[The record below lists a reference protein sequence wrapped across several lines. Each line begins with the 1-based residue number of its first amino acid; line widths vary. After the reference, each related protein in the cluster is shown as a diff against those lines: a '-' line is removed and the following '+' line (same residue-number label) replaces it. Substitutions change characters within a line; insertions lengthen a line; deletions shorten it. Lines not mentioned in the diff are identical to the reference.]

1 MKLWSET
8 FRDGGLMPAE
18 YAFAEIDPA
27 SRVRLAGNRNPH
39 LAWDEV
45 PNGTESLALFCID
58 PDAPQDASLANRDDQ
73 SLPLTAPRGDFYHW
87 SVLDLPSVMRVIAAG
102 EFSSGITP
110 RGKPAAA
117 GTATGLRQGINDY
130 TGWFAGDAAMA
141 GDYYGYDG
149 PCPPWNDE
157 RIHHYIFRLYALDV
171 PKLALPE
178 RFTGQ
183 QAHAALFGHILDEA
197 QLVVAYSLNP
207 ELALTL
213 KK

>member
-8 FRDGGLMPAE
+8 FRDGGLMPAD

-58 PDAPQDASLANRDDQ
+58 PDAPQDASLANVEGQ
-73 SLPLTAPRGDFYHW
+73 ALSLTALRGDFYHW
-87 SVLDLPSVMRVIAAG
+87 SLLDIPLAMRAIAAG

-110 RGKPAAA
+110 RGKAASS
-117 GTATGLRQGINDY
+117 GLRQGLNDY

-171 PKLALPE
+171 PQLALPE

-183 QAHAALFGHILDEA
+183 QAHAALYGHILDEA

-207 ELALTL
+207 ELAITL

>member
-27 SRVRLAGNRNPH
+27 SRVRLAANHNPH

-58 PDAPQDASLANRDDQ
+58 PDAPQDASLVNVEGR

-87 SVLDLPSVMRVIAAG
+87 SLLDIPLAMRAIAAG
-102 EFSSGITP
+102 AFSSGITP
-110 RGKPAAA
+110 RGKTADSGAPA
-117 GTATGLRQGINDY
+117 LRQGLNDY

-141 GDYYGYDG
+141 GDYHGYDG

-171 PKLALPE
+171 PRLDLPQ

-183 QAHAALFGHILDEA
+183 QAYAAMYGHILDEA

-213 KK
+213 KT

>member
-8 FRDGGLMPAE
+8 FRDGGLMPAD

-39 LAWDEV
+39 LAWDDV

-73 SLPLTAPRGDFYHW
+73 ALPLTALRGDFYHW
-87 SVLDLPSVMRVIAAG
+87 SLLDIPISMRVIAAG

-110 RGKPAAA
+110 RGKAA
-117 GTATGLRQGINDY
+117 ATGLRQGINDY

-141 GDYYGYDG
+141 GDYCGYDG

-171 PKLALPE
+171 PQLALPE

-183 QAHAALFGHILDEA
+183 QAHAALYGHILDEA

>member
-8 FRDGGLMPAE
+8 FRDGGLMPADH
-18 YAFAEIDPA
+18 AFAEIDPA

-87 SVLDLPSVMRVIAAG
+87 SLLDIPLAMRVVAAG

-110 RGKPAAA
+110 RGKPAASGA
-117 GTATGLRQGINDY
+117 ALPLRQGLNDY
-130 TGWFAGDAAMA
+130 TAWFAGDAAMA

-171 PKLALPE
+171 PRLALPE

-183 QAHAALFGHILDEA
+183 QAHAAVYGHILDEA

>member
-1 MKLWSET
+1 MILWSET
-8 FRDGGLMPAE
+8 FRDGGLMPAD

-45 PNGTESLALFCID
+45 PSGTESLALFCID

-73 SLPLTAPRGDFYHW
+73 PLPLTAPRGDFYHW
-87 SVLDLPSVMRVIAAG
+87 SLLDLPPDMRVIAAG

-110 RGKPAAA
+110 RGKPA
-117 GTATGLRQGINDY
+117 GTVLRQGINDY
-130 TGWFAGDAAMA
+130 TGWFAGDPDMA

-171 PKLALPE
+171 PRLALPE

-183 QAHAALFGHILDEA
+183 QAHAALYGHILDEA
-197 QLVVAYSLNP
+197 QLVAAYSLKP

>member
-8 FRDGGLMPAE
+8 FRDGGLMPAD

-87 SVLDLPSVMRVIAAG
+87 SLLDLPPAMRVIAAG

-110 RGKPAAA
+110 RGKAA
-117 GTATGLRQGINDY
+117 GL
-130 TGWFAGDAAMA
+130 
-141 GDYYGYDG
+141 
-149 PCPPWNDE
+149 E
-157 RIHHYIFRLYALDV
+157 
-171 PKLALPE
+171 
-178 RFTGQ
+178 
-183 QAHAALFGHILDEA
+183 
-197 QLVVAYSLNP
+197 
-207 ELALTL
+207 
-213 KK
+213 

>member
-8 FRDGGLMPAE
+8 FRDGGLMPAD

-39 LAWDEV
+39 LVWDDV

-73 SLPLTAPRGDFYHW
+73 ALSLTALRGDFYHW
-87 SVLDLPSVMRVIAAG
+87 SLLDLPPTIRVIAAG

-110 RGKPAAA
+110 RGKAAA
-117 GTATGLRQGINDY
+117 PGLRQGINDY

-171 PKLALPE
+171 PQLALPE

-183 QAHAALFGHILDEA
+183 QAHAALYGHILDEA